1 MGNPFNA
8 STQKTGMIGNDL
20 PDNRWTAPNGEEY
33 FLQIDPDTGRTEIW
47 NEEYISDKNVG
58 YFNKNGDF
66 VPNENWWGGAK
77 EDEIEYFNSPE
88 GRAKVLSHAET
99 VMENEDGRVNQADP
113 PRNLTETEQKN
124 NINEIQARTVDEE
137 QTKIDNA
144 ARDLDTKN
152 KEVAA
157 MGGKGIGRERYGHY
171 CYPITL
177 RRGQQDRL
185 KISVIKFKPKRFTQE
200 EGAWG
205 FGDRNSRMV
214 AQGSRTTTAAM
225 GGTLGT
231 NFQEVGKGRRGFLGR
246 TSIGSVVLPVNNVND
261 TNQTEWGE
269 DRMNAAQIAAADLAL
284 TGMRKGLGAMADR
297 TSDFAN
303 TLNSEEGAEE
313 AKDAIAAYFLQQA
326 TGVGGLLARTS
337 GSVINP
343 NMELIFKGPQ
353 LRQFGF
359 TYKLSPRDDKETRE
373 IKKIIR
379 MFKQS
384 MAPQKTAGNIFLKAP
399 NTYRLEYFSNRGSH
413 SYLPKIKECA
423 LTKFDV
429 NYTPNGTY
437 MTYEDSSMI
446 QYEITFAFK
455 ELDPI
460 YNSDYTDLD
469 SDTDQ
474 SVGY

>member
-1 MGNPFNA
+1 MGLFNA

-20 PDNRWTAPNGEEY
+20 PENRFVGPNGEEY
-33 FLQIDPDTGRTEIW
+33 FLQIDPVTGKTEVW
-47 NEEYISDKNVG
+47 NEEWGSDKSVG
-58 YFNKNGDF
+58 YYNKDGDF
-66 VPNENWWGGAK
+66 VPNKNWWGGAR
-77 EDEIEYFNSPE
+77 EEEIEFFNSDK
-88 GRAKVLSHAET
+88 GRKAVNDQEAI
-99 VMENEDGRVNQADP
+99 VMENENGRVNQQEP
-113 PRNLTETEQKN
+113 PKNLTKEEQRLVSN
-124 NINEIQARTVDEE
+124 AVQARTEDNE

-152 KEVAA
+152 KEIAA

-231 NFQEVGKGRRGFLGR
+231 NFQEVGGGRRGFLGR

-261 TNQTEWGE
+261 TNNTEWGE
-269 DRMNAAQIAAADLAL
+269 DRMNAAQIAAADIAL
-284 TGMRKGLGAMADR
+284 TAMRDGLGAMADR
-297 TSDFAN
+297 TTDFAKKI
-303 TLNSEEGAEE
+303 EDDKAEDE
-313 AKDAIAAYFLQQA
+313 KDAIAAYFLQQA

-399 NTYRLEYFSNRGSH
+399 NTYRLEYFSNRDSH